1 VPARAETLRVATY
14 NTELSRAGPG
24 LLLRDILKGDPQVK
38 AVVAVIASARPDV
51 IALQGID
58 YDLEGAAL
66 DALAGALAR
75 AGLDYPYRFAGPPN
89 SGRRSGVDLDGDGR
103 TDGPRDA
110 QGYGRFTGQ
119 GGMAVLSRYP
129 IAVGEMR
136 DFTPLP
142 WADLPGATL
151 PRLNGQPFPSAEA
164 QAVQR
169 LSSVAHWDLPV
180 DTPQGR
186 LHLLAFHATAPVF
199 DGPED
204 RNGLR
209 NRDELRLWP
218 LYLDG
223 ALGGTPPGRFVL
235 LGDANLDPADGAG
248 RHEAI
253 RALLADPRLQDPH
266 PQSPGARAAADS
278 EHRGDPALDT
288 VDWDGPGNL
297 RVDYVLPAAGLE
309 VQAAG
314 VLWPQT
320 GRSDRGIDAET
331 VARASR
337 HRLVWVDLGR

>member
-1 VPARAETLRVATY
+1 MADRLRIATF
-14 NTELSRAGPG
+14 NTELSRRGPG
-24 LLLRDILKGDPQVK
+24 LLLRDILQGDPQVE
-38 AVVAVIASARPDV
+38 AVVTVIAAARPDV
-51 IALQGID
+51 IVLQGID
-58 YDLEGAAL
+58 YDLEGVAL
-66 DALAGALAR
+66 NALGTALAQ

-89 SGRRSGVDLDGDGR
+89 SGRRSGLDLDGDGR
-103 TDGPRDA
+103 ADGPRDA

-119 GGMAVLSRYP
+119 GGMAVLSRHP

-136 DFTPLP
+136 DFTPML
-142 WADLPGATL
+142 WAELPGATL
-151 PRLNGQPFPSAEA
+151 PRVDGQAFPSAEA

-186 LHLLAFHATAPVF
+186 LHLLSFHATAPVF

-223 ALGGTPPGRFVL
+223 ALGLDPPERFVL
-235 LGDANLDPADGAG
+235 LGDANLDPTDGEG

-253 RALLADPRLQDPH
+253 RALLADPRLQDPR
-266 PQSPGARAAADS
+266 PQSAGAQAAADTG
-278 EHRGDPALDT
+278 HRGDPALDT
-288 VDWDGPGNL
+288 VEWDGPGNL

-314 VLWPQT
+314 VLWPT
-320 GRSDRGIDAET
+320 PGGSEGGIDAET

-337 HRLVWVDLGR
+337 HRLVWVDLGW